1 MGDVAAGSTGPMP
14 GETRVA
20 AWWLRPGLTEATRAG
35 RRAWEVDLSPN
46 PGGEAKED
54 LLLVIL

>member
-1 MGDVAAGSTGPMP
+1 MP